1 MEDEVIAP
9 AASPAVEVGLASEDA
24 AGGGDEARLVALA
37 RQDRRAFTA
46 LYRRYLKP
54 VYSYF
59 YQQVGSVEDAE
70 DLTATTFSQAL
81 GSLERYQEQGR
92 FAAWLFSIA
101 RRQLLRHQRGRPWT
115 GQLLPH
121 ALAVDAEQE
130 PEAQAL
136 SQDELR
142 RLQGLIRA
150 LPAEQREA
158 LSLRFFAELRT
169 AEVARL
175 MGRSEGAVKM
185 LVHRAV
191 TTLRDHLRGEERR

>member
-1 MEDEVIAP
+1 MEDEVIAVS
-9 AASPAVEVGLASEDA
+9 ASPALEAERANEDVTWEE
-24 AGGGDEARLVALA
+24 DEARLVALT
-37 RQDRRAFTA
+37 RQDRRHFTA

-54 VYSYF
+54 IYGYF

-70 DLTATTFSQAL
+70 DLTAMTFSQAL
-81 GSLERYQEQGR
+81 ASLDRYQEQGR

-101 RRQLLRHQRGRPWT
+101 RHQLQRHQRGRPWT
-115 GQLLPH
+115 GQPLSH
-121 ALAVDAEQE
+121 DLAVDAEQE
-130 PEAQAL
+130 PEAQTM

-142 RLQGLIRA
+142 RLQGLLQT
-150 LPAEQREA
+150 LPPEQREA

-191 TTLRDHLRGEERR
+191 TTLRDYLREEKRR

>member
-1 MEDEVIAP
+1 MAQAVAP
-9 AASPAVEVGLASEDA
+9 RLDGAASIPDSPWEGDDA
-24 AGGGDEARLVALA
+24 ALVAEAR
-37 RQDRRAFTA
+37 RDPRRFTT

-54 VYSYF
+54 VYGYF
-59 YQQVGSVEDAE
+59 YQHVGSVQDAE
-70 DLTATTFSQAL
+70 DLTAATFSQAL
-81 GSLERYQEQGR
+81 ASLDRYQEQGR

-101 RRQLLRHQRGRPWT
+101 RHQWQLHQRGRPRV
-115 GQLLPH
+115 GQPLTPS
-121 ALAVDAEQE
+121 LAAAAEHE

-136 SQDELR
+136 SLDELR
-142 RLQGLIRA
+142 RLRGLVQA

-158 LSLRFFAELRT
+158 IALRFFAELRT

-191 TTLRDHLRGEERR
+191 TTLRDHLREEGKR

>member
-1 MEDEVIAP
+1 MARP
-9 AASPAVEVGLASEDA
+9 AAPLMATAVHRHDAWGEDDA
-24 AGGGDEARLVALA
+24 ALVAAA
-37 RQDRRAFTA
+37 RQDRRQFTA

-54 VYSYF
+54 VYGYF
-59 YQQVGSVEDAE
+59 YQQVGSVQDAE
-70 DLTATTFSQAL
+70 DLTATTFSEAL
-81 GSLERYQEQGR
+81 ASLDCYQEQGR
-92 FAAWLFSIA
+92 FAAWLFGIA
-101 RRQLLRHQRGRPWT
+101 RRQLLHYQRRRPWT
-115 GQLLPH
+115 GQPLTSEV
-121 ALAVDAEQE
+121 AVTADQE

-136 SQDELR
+136 GQDEMR
-142 RLQGLIRA
+142 RLQGLIQT

-169 AEVARL
+169 GEVARL

>member
-9 AASPAVEVGLASEDA
+9 AASPTVEVGLASEDA
-24 AGGGDEARLVALA
+24 AGGGDDARLVALA
-37 RQDRRAFTA
+37 RQDRRQFTA

-54 VYSYF
+54 VYGYF
-59 YQQVGSVEDAE
+59 YQQVDLVEDAE

-81 GSLERYQEQGR
+81 ASLDRYQEQGR

-101 RRQLLRHQRGRPWT
+101 RHQLYVHQRGRPWT
-115 GQLLPH
+115 GQPLTH
-121 ALAVDAEQE
+121 DVAVDAEQE
-130 PEAQAL
+130 PEAQTL
-136 SQDELR
+136 SQDELQ
-142 RLQGLIRA
+142 RLPGLLQT
-150 LPAEQREA
+150 LPPEQREA
-158 LSLRFFAELRT
+158 LALRFFAELRT

-191 TTLRDHLRGEERR
+191 TTLRDHLREEKRR

>member
-1 MEDEVIAP
+1 MIAQP
-9 AASPAVEVGLASEDA
+9 AQPSLDAGATQPDLAWDGEDA
-24 AGGGDEARLVALA
+24 ALVAEA
-37 RQDRRAFTA
+37 RQDRQRFTA

-54 VYSYF
+54 VYTYF
-59 YQQVGSVEDAE
+59 YQQVGSVQDAE
-70 DLTATTFSQAL
+70 DLTAATFSQAL
-81 GSLERYQEQGR
+81 ASLDRYQEQGR
-92 FAAWLFSIA
+92 FAAWLFGIA
-101 RRQLLRHQRGRPWT
+101 RHQLLHHQRGRPWA
-115 GQLLPH
+115 GQPLTPDLP
-121 ALAVDAEQE
+121 AEPGHE

-136 SQDELR
+136 GRDELR
-142 RLQGLIRA
+142 RLQGRLQA

-191 TTLRDHLRGEERR
+191 TALRDHLREEEKR